1 MPGRFVPP
9 ATAVPRPRLNAAAVV
24 NKTKRKN
31 TEKAVRK
38 AVEEAE
44 KIANTLPSASHQ
56 LPRPTLDG
64 NAPAA
69 APFRTAA
76 LEGILHNELQSLRYH
91 DELIRAITI
100 QNGEYIVHSS
110 SSLDWSGRHGV
121 SMPALYIIA
130 RCGAVT
136 PLASVRLERVFSMFS

>member
-1 MPGRFVPP
+1 MSGRFVPP

-69 APFRTAA
+69 FEQPHSR
-76 LEGILHNELQSLRYH
+76 GYC
-91 DELIRAITI
+91 IT
-100 QNGEYIVHSS
+100 NCN
-110 SSLDWSGRHGV
+110 
-121 SMPALYIIA
+121 
-130 RCGAVT
+130 RCDIMT
-136 PLASVRLERVFSMFS
+136 N